1 MRFSYALLK
10 ARWEISFFLVGF
22 NPLLGGNGM
31 PAIITENDVSQW
43 DDETGV
49 VYHFP
54 KRYRALLQPD
64 TEVIYYKGRI
74 KDKAFASARLSAEP
88 HYFGMARI
96 AEVYVDKKSDKGDF
110 YALIEGFIS
119 FEKAVLAKVEGAYL
133 ETIPSNRTSN
143 YWRDGVRGI
152 SRSDYYAITR
162 LADLSATKLTAG
174 EPAFAFDPLAFE
186 SANEGNKTNYF
197 GTRYERNKILR
208 LKAIAIHGLSCKACG
223 FNFEKVYGEYAK
235 GFIHVHHLVPISA
248 YGEETAVN
256 PQTDLVTLCA
266 NCHAVVHK
274 NRDVTLSM
282 EQLKEML
289 KR

>member
-1 MRFSYALLK
+1 
-10 ARWEISFFLVGF
+10 
-22 NPLLGGNGM
+22 M
-31 PAIITENDVSQW
+31 PVIITENDVSQW

-54 KRYRALLQPD
+54 KRYKALLQPD

-74 KDKAFASARLSAEP
+74 KDKAFASARLSEEP
-88 HYFGMARI
+88 HYFGMARV

-110 YALIEGFIS
+110 YARIESFIL
-119 FEKAVLAKVEGAYL
+119 FEEAVPAKIEGAYL

-152 SRSDYYAITR
+152 SSRDYYAIIH
-162 LADLSATKLTAG
+162 LANLPATKITAG
-174 EPAFAFDPLAFE
+174 DPAYASDPLAFE
-186 SANEGNKTNYF
+186 STNEGNKTSYF
-197 GTRYERNKILR
+197 GTRYERNKDLR
-208 LKAIAIHGLSCKACG
+208 LKAIAIHGVSCKACG

-235 GFIHVHHLVPISA
+235 GFIHVHHLVPISI
-248 YGEETAVN
+248 YGEEKAVN

-266 NCHAVVHK
+266 NCHAVIHK
-274 NRDVTLSM
+274 NRDNTLSV